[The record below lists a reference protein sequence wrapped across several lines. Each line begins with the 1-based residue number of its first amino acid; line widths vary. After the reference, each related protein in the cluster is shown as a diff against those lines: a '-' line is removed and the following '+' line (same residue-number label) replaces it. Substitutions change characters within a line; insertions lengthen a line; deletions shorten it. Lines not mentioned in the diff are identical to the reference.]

1 MWEHGTATVAKKW
14 TFLSSIWW
22 FQWKS
27 PPFLAFLAQGVGWEI
42 KVLGITCSRGW
53 GGGQLK
59 TIFNRN
65 MLKFQCVPGNY
76 LWEHI
81 FRGKLEKKLGGIWS
95 YGEKRQQNIVFRYV
109 KTISTESVRP
119 HIIYLLGYVTR
130 RSEKLDLQKKWIQ
143 RFIGEQPQYTFTPRK
158 VTTCN
163 WIYTIVHND
172 AISENYD
179 TYGCILIPI
188 FIFSVADLKMV
199 VQCNPTNKKAW
210 PNAV

>member
-1 MWEHGTATVAKKW
+1 MDLFVFDLVVPVK
-14 TFLSSIWW
+14 I
-22 FQWKS
+22 
-27 PPFLAFLAQGVGWEI
+27 PPISGLFGP
-42 KVLGITCSRGW
+42 RGW
-53 GGGQLK
+53 VGNQGPGHYLLKRLRGGGQLK

-163 WIYTIVHND
+163 
-172 AISENYD
+172 
-179 TYGCILIPI
+179 
-188 FIFSVADLKMV
+188 
-199 VQCNPTNKKAW
+199 
-210 PNAV
+210 